1 MYVHSLCSISALP
14 ILTTNDELPPLIA
27 TPHLDAVEPKYA
39 DYIPPMQSRR
49 MSKGLKM
56 ALVAALECMQQKGL
70 TADDLAAIEIGTA
83 YGLLRD
89 SESFLKNMTEQN
101 ETALNPTAFIQST
114 HNTISGTIALKLKA
128 HVHNMTFVQKG
139 HSFENAVLD
148 TQLSLNT
155 AGDKYI
161 LLGGADERIDLLE
174 AIIGPAHT
182 VMGIGEASS
191 FFLVSN
197 RKENAAA
204 YIANFQT
211 FKTNDCEEAAARLD
225 KVMANYD
232 CHNGTCPTIVWNSMN
247 EHAINYTYKIV
258 DVSSIV
264 GYNPT
269 GSALALAIGIKHKQA
284 LDCPVIVINQFK
296 EYWSIFELQ

>member
-14 ILTTNDELPPLIA
+14 ILTTNGALPPLTA
-27 TPHLDAVEPKYA
+27 SPHLDAIEPNYA

-56 ALVAALECMQQKGL
+56 ALVAALDCMKQKGA
-70 TADDLAAIEIGTA
+70 TADDLEAIEMGTA

-114 HNTISGTIALKLKA
+114 HNTISGTIALQLKA

-148 TQLSLNT
+148 TELSLKDASN
-155 AGDKYI
+155 KFV

-174 AIIGPAHT
+174 DIVGSSNTAL
-182 VMGIGEASS
+182 GIGEASA
-191 FFLVSN
+191 FFLIGN
-197 RKENAAA
+197 EPEGA
-204 YIANFQT
+204 IAQVTNLQT
-211 FKTNDCEEAAARLD
+211 FNTNDCDEAAIRLAN
-225 KVMANYD
+225 VMANYD
-232 CHNGTCPTIVWNSMN
+232 CASGNCPSIIWNSMN
-247 EHAINYTYKIV
+247 DHGINYTYKII
-258 DVSSIV
+258 DVSKII

-269 GSALALAIGIKHKQA
+269 GAALALAIGIKHKQA
-284 LDCPVIVINQFK
+284 LDCPIVVINQFK
-296 EYWSIFELQ
+296 EYWSIFEIK